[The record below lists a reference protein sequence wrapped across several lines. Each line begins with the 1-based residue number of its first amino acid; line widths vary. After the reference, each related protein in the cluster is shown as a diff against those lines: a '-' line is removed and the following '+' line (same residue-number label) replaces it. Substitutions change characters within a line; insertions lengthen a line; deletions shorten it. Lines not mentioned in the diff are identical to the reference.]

1 MSKPLSPFA
10 VMALLTS
17 LSATSVLAVPN
28 DAEDVRNVVVG
39 FAIAWNYHD
48 MDVFGCLH
56 LECM

>member
-28 DAEDVRNVVVG
+28 DAEDVRNVVAG
-39 FAIAWNYHD
+39 FAIAWNHHD
-48 MDVFGCLH
+48 MDALGRLH
-56 LECM
+56 LERT